1 MALSITVFNYMT
13 EDLDVAVTL
22 HNSEDELKFVEIS
35 NDINENYLEVAED
48 QMTKQIS
55 VRSDSGKSLSFMI
68 SPTKIGYIT
77 IKISAIAG
85 NAGDRIEKKL
95 LVEAEGVTEHVNK
108 AFFIDLSDSSDYTT
122 EVKIEVPEFAV
133 SNSTKI
139 EASVIGDVM
148 GPALKNLDKLIR
160 LPSGCG
166 EQNMLNF
173 VPNIVVLD
181 YLTAVEQLDD
191 KLKKKSIDYLEKG
204 YQGEL
209 TYKHSDGSYSTF
221 GRGQGSTWLTA
232 FVAKSFNQASRYIS
246 IEDSIVSEALEFL
259 SQQQTEEGNFEENG
273 SILAKSMQGGVA
285 GKGIGLT
292 AYTLIT
298 FLENKELKSKYE
310 RAIKKALNYIEEH
323 LDDHNDAYSMA
334 ITSYTLQLADHPKKN
349 EVLEKLMSNSKE
361 KDGLKY
367 WEREPENETST
378 DKIWSYKPNSV
389 NIEITAYALLALVEA
404 GKQAESIPIMKWLIA
419 QRNEHGGFQST
430 QDTVVG
436 LQALAKTTEKIY
448 VANTDLAVSIEYD
461 GRESNINV
469 NKKNSLVL
477 QKQEIPSTIKT
488 INLKALGQGLVLAQI
503 SYKFNVH
510 KSEAREWFDIQ
521 HTLQNNSD
529 VDKMAVKVC
538 TKFLPGSGEKVSNM
552 AVMEVQL
559 PSGFS
564 YDEDST
570 KGLSMVEGFE
580 VR

>member
-1 MALSITVFNYMT
+1 MSEN
-13 EDLDVAVTL
+13 LDVAVTL
-22 HNSEDELKFVEIS
+22 HNSEDEFKFVEIS
-35 NDINENYLEVAED
+35 NDINENYLVVAED
-48 QMTKQIS
+48 QMTKQVS

-133 SNSTKI
+133 PNSTKI
-139 EASVIGDVM
+139 EASVIGDIM

-181 YLTAVEQLDD
+181 YLTAVGQLDD

-221 GRGQGSTWLTA
+221 GSGKGSTWLTG

-298 FLENKELKSKYE
+298 FLENKELKSKYK

-323 LDDHNDAYSMA
+323 LDDHNDIYSLA
-334 ITSYTLQLADHPKKN
+334 ITSYTLQLADHPRKN
-349 EVLEKLMSNSKE
+349 EVLEKLLSKSKE

-367 WEREPENETST
+367 WEREPENEAST
-378 DKIWSYKPNSV
+378 NKIWTYKPNSV

-404 GKQAESIPIMKWLIA
+404 GKQAESIPIMKWLVA

-436 LQALAKTTEKIY
+436 LQALAKITQKIY
-448 VANTDLAVSIEYD
+448 VADTDLAVSIEYD

-469 NKKNSLVL
+469 NKENSLVL
-477 QKQEIPSTIKT
+477 QKQEIPSTAKT
-488 INLKALGQGLVLAQI
+488 ITLKALGQGLVLAQI

-538 TKFLPGSGEKVSNM
+538 TKFLPGTSEKNSNM

-570 KGLSMVEGFE
+570 KGLSRIEGFE
-580 VR
+580 VS

>member
-1 MALSITVFNYMT
+1 MALSITVFNYMS

-22 HNSEDELKFVEIS
+22 HNSEDEFKFVEIS

-48 QMTKQIS
+48 QMTKQVS

-122 EVKIEVPEFAV
+122 EVKIEVPKFAV

-181 YLTAVEQLDD
+181 YLTAVGQLDE
-191 KLKKKSIDYLEKG
+191 KLKKTSIDYLESG

-221 GRGQGSTWLTA
+221 GTGRGSTWLTA

-259 SQQQTEEGNFEENG
+259 SERQAEEGNFEENG

-298 FLENKELKSKYE
+298 FLENKLKSEYE
-310 RAIKKALNYIEEH
+310 RTIKKALNYIEEH
-323 LDDHNDAYSMA
+323 LDDHNDTYSLA
-334 ITSYTLQLADHPKKN
+334 ITSYALQLADHPKKN
-349 EVLEKLMSNSKE
+349 KVLEKLLSKSKE
-361 KDGLKY
+361 KDGMKY
-367 WEREPENETST
+367 WEREPENEAITS
-378 DKIWSYKPNSV
+378 KIWSNKPNSV

-404 GKQAESIPIMKWLIA
+404 GKQAESIPIMKWLVA
-419 QRNEHGGFQST
+419 QRNEQGGFQST

-436 LQALAKTTEKIY
+436 LQALAKITEKIY
-448 VANTDLAVSIEYD
+448 VADTELTVSIGYD

-469 NKKNSLVL
+469 NKENSLVL
-477 QKQEIPSTIKT
+477 
-488 INLKALGQGLVLAQI
+488 
-503 SYKFNVH
+503 
-510 KSEAREWFDIQ
+510 
-521 HTLQNNSD
+521 
-529 VDKMAVKVC
+529 
-538 TKFLPGSGEKVSNM
+538 
-552 AVMEVQL
+552 
-559 PSGFS
+559 
-564 YDEDST
+564 
-570 KGLSMVEGFE
+570 
-580 VR
+580 